1 MAVQTDFYNSFL
13 NDIMEGTID
22 LDTDSIYACLLT
34 SGYSLDIDTH
44 VDLGDITG
52 SEVSGTGYTASGK
65 ALTTVSASKDT
76 ANDLAFLDADSIAWT
91 GATVSARY
99 IVLYKKAAT
108 PAASKLI
115 ECIDFGESKA
125 VTSGTLSASFATG
138 GIFTLSATA

>member
-1 MAVQTDFYNSFL
+1 MAVTTDFYNSFL

-52 SEVSGTGYTASGK
+52 SEVSGTGYTACGK